1 MGKDDQ
7 SPNIIIQ
14 DFGNKVL
21 LTDEAGN
28 ITMLNYK
35 KIKKPKY
42 LSVNLTEITYN
53 NTKNKLPNNGTIYLW
68 TLDKSGNVNGLEQA
82 LLIKGSSVSLTYLPK
97 VNKTLIVKI
106 MNGKAMKETLN
117 GMVILKVKIDKGQIS
132 YQY

>member
-1 MGKDDQ
+1 M
-7 SPNIIIQ
+7 
-14 DFGNKVL
+14 
-21 LTDEAGN
+21 
-28 ITMLNYK
+28 
-35 KIKKPKY
+35 
-42 LSVNLTEITYN
+42 NLTEITYN